1 MACPLR
7 PAEVGAGH
15 AGTARHARPLSLS
28 GLTPQSP
35 LAEQGKGVVRA
46 LRRASGK
53 RSATLER
60 ARQVRGRREG
70 SHTGR
75 RFGDDL
81 STGNSKCVGSSDYD
95 ADFGLSHV
103 DSFGNSL
110 SSSDKENVRPGR
122 KRALDDALF
131 EFFRK
136 EAIKSLKRDFAKFC
150 NESVIFSKNKRLKDR
165 AIGRD
170 SFTSYFIK
178 YFCEILKSLSN
189 RRKDAIRNFGF
200 GCLLLLEKCE
210 IPFAFVR
217 WICSCVNHVS
227 HKIIVD
233 DPKSI
238 SISKDSIH
246 YAIGLPNSG
255 SVPMP
260 DSEAGAKF
268 IMTMFGLAELPH
280 ITFFGNKLKSREVLT
295 DKEVIVC
302 FMVIAFKCFLFPTS
316 NELPNTDYL
325 SILQEPESASSVDLC
340 MLVFEH
346 LISGVY
352 KYNKTCKLNGRKAKG
367 FEFSYYILAVYYLDS
382 LDFGARILDQSV
394 PRISVWNGNLIK
406 FFSDLDHTKNNVFGK
421 RHLRKNLPSC
431 YLEVGM
437 QDFSKCAKDASSIC
451 FEPVSFSL
459 GFKKNS
465 HLRFGSTLESKIID
479 GIIDSVQSAITAKH
493 PNVSKA
499 ELCVTNVLDFLK
511 NLKCSEPNLV
521 SAEAAIHNCE
531 HVIPKSAASLDGNMK
546 IKSPDGV
553 MTKRA
558 ELCSVST
565 SPAMLPVRKVLS
577 RFPHSVREDQY
588 LLTSKTY
595 PAGGNDSSAFL
606 IHDSNN
612 NSNDVHQSISF
623 GGFVVDNNI
632 TSPISKINLSQAFVE
647 KDVSA
652 FLIPRGATVN
662 KKRSRSS
669 SISGSKEAPI
679 LVAETSPKALL
690 NFPKVS
696 NGSKNFR
703 LRQVELAT
711 QSDDLYNKL
720 INKAV
725 QQDTHQPE
733 INSQIDNNL
742 DEYIDL
748 SQNAAEERFPEDDTI
763 NNFVKLWK
771 MIFKTYENIFRKF
784 SVMYAKVPK
793 QDNADDCGV
802 FTMKFMEIFKPEV
815 DTCSLFSKKDIIH
828 IRIQFANQL
837 YFCNRNNVDKSVV
850 LNYKMQG

>member
-546 IKSPDGV
+546 ISSEANSDIASKLGLINQQEFLQNVTSNAVENNLIDIFESPDGV

-558 ELCSVST
+558 ELCS
-565 SPAMLPVRKVLS
+565 
-577 RFPHSVREDQY
+577 
-588 LLTSKTY
+588 
-595 PAGGNDSSAFL
+595 
-606 IHDSNN
+606 
-612 NSNDVHQSISF
+612 
-623 GGFVVDNNI
+623 
-632 TSPISKINLSQAFVE
+632 
-647 KDVSA
+647 DVSA

>member
-1 MACPLR
+1 MVRLGSWMACPLR

-150 NESVIFSKNKRLKDR
+150 NESVIFSK
-165 AIGRD
+165 
-170 SFTSYFIK
+170 
-178 YFCEILKSLSN
+178 
-189 RRKDAIRNFGF
+189 
-200 GCLLLLEKCE
+200 
-210 IPFAFVR
+210 
-217 WICSCVNHVS
+217 
-227 HKIIVD
+227 
-233 DPKSI
+233 
-238 SISKDSIH
+238 
-246 YAIGLPNSG
+246 
-255 SVPMP
+255 
-260 DSEAGAKF
+260 
-268 IMTMFGLAELPH
+268 
-280 ITFFGNKLKSREVLT
+280 
-295 DKEVIVC
+295 
-302 FMVIAFKCFLFPTS
+302 
-316 NELPNTDYL
+316 
-325 SILQEPESASSVDLC
+325 
-340 MLVFEH
+340 
-346 LISGVY
+346 
-352 KYNKTCKLNGRKAKG
+352 
-367 FEFSYYILAVYYLDS
+367 VYYLDS

-546 IKSPDGV
+546 ISSEANSDIASKLGLINQQEFLQNVTSNAVENNLIDIFESPDGV

>member
-1 MACPLR
+1 MVRLGSWMACPLR

-546 IKSPDGV
+546 ISSEANSDIASKLGLINQQEFLQNVTSNAVENNLIDIFESPDGV

-558 ELCSVST
+558 ELCS
-565 SPAMLPVRKVLS
+565 
-577 RFPHSVREDQY
+577 
-588 LLTSKTY
+588 
-595 PAGGNDSSAFL
+595 
-606 IHDSNN
+606 
-612 NSNDVHQSISF
+612 
-623 GGFVVDNNI
+623 
-632 TSPISKINLSQAFVE
+632 
-647 KDVSA
+647 DVSA